1 MDYNESIE
9 KERKEKKKEFIV
21 CFYTQKGVV
30 RLTHT
35 GAPTAPRLY
44 VHSFHLWSSLVKR
57 VSASGGTS
65 RRGHSGH

>member
-1 MDYNESIE
+1 M
-9 KERKEKKKEFIV
+9 KVLKKKGRKKKRSSLFV
-21 CFYTQKGVV
+21 FTRQKGVV

>member
-1 MDYNESIE
+1 MEDNYNESIE
-9 KERKEKKKEFIV
+9 KESSLFAFTR
-21 CFYTQKGVV
+21 QKGVV

-35 GAPTAPRLY
+35 GAPTAPHLY